1 MPTLDALLADALT
14 PLKGEDCAILLSGGV
29 DSLSVG
35 FAAHNIASSIT
46 AYSFHLQDTPS
57 YDYTKSQEV
66 AAHMGWTFVGVEV
79 PTDDLVQ
86 DFHRLLE
93 FGCEKKTHFEC
104 SFPFLYTYPAIQQTI
119 VLSGWGADGYYG
131 LSRSAIQKWDVKENK
146 ESLDAFRDDYFQ
158 PHKCAGYA
166 VHNGIAGH
174 YDKTFIAPYLDASVR
189 DFFYQFDWYE
199 LNKPQQ
205 KNHARNAFPS
215 FAEIG
220 LVEDHIN
227 LQLGA
232 SIPALFETLLDD
244 RDINWLRRTR
254 MLDVYKDWVKKYK
267 RYGGSPATLDEF
279 FT

>member
-1 MPTLDALLADALT
+1 M
-14 PLKGEDCAILLSGGV
+14 
-29 DSLSVG
+29 
-35 FAAHNIASSIT
+35 
-46 AYSFHLQDTPS
+46 
-57 YDYTKSQEV
+57 
-66 AAHMGWTFVGVEV
+66 
-79 PTDDLVQ
+79 
-86 DFHRLLE
+86 
-93 FGCEKKTHFEC
+93 
-104 SFPFLYTYPAIQQTI
+104 
-119 VLSGWGADGYYG
+119 
-131 LSRSAIQKWDVKENK
+131 
-146 ESLDAFRDDYFQ
+146 
-158 PHKCAGYA
+158 
-166 VHNGIAGH
+166 
-174 YDKTFIAPYLDASVR
+174 R

-254 MLDVYKDWVKKYK
+254 MIDVYKDWVKRHK
-267 RYGGSPATLDEF
+267 RYGSSPATLDEF